1 LEQVRNL
8 KNGLVPYLGLEIT
21 IHVIKS
27 KILLVRQSPMEN
39 PDYCTV
45 HFAHFLHSFSVSL
58 HWSMVRK
65 LLAEP
70 FSSRD
75 GGGGPVTEPAPCPPR
90 YQMNM
95 PPDIEDIERYSIY
108 SERKLGYYM

>member
-1 LEQVRNL
+1 
-8 KNGLVPYLGLEIT
+8 
-21 IHVIKS
+21 
-27 KILLVRQSPMEN
+27 MEN
-39 PDYCTV
+39 PDYFTV
-45 HFAHFLHSFSVSL
+45 HFADFLHSFSVSL

-75 GGGGPVTEPAPCPPR
+75 GGGGGGGPVTEPTPCPPR

-95 PPDIEDIERYSIY
+95 PPDIEDIMVNVFIEPKYSNKYTDHISELFTVLY
-108 SERKLGYYM
+108 SL